1 MKTNRL
7 ADLKLSQMMLG
18 TAQFGLP
25 YGIANRSGQP
35 SYETVRDI
43 IACAYQGGVTCL
55 DTAAGYGTSEEVIG
69 KAITELGLQD
79 KIVVVTKVMIH
90 LPHKNISSK
99 DADNLVRDSVL
110 LSLKRLRL
118 KKLPVCLFHT
128 EKRFRYIESLLKLK
142 EKGLVGHAGVSVMTP
157 EAADQIISSGF
168 AEAIQIPTNIFDL
181 RFKKRGVFQKA
192 KKRKTAVF
200 VRSVYLQGLL
210 FLKDKE
216 IPSQLKE
223 VIPIRKK
230 FQSLAGEAGISLAEL
245 ALRYVLGISGLT
257 SVVIGVDSLNQM
269 RQNLAI
275 FAKGPL
281 ESALMKRISNAVPA
295 LPDTILMPNKWTSK

>member
-1 MKTNRL
+1 
-7 ADLKLSQMMLG
+7 MLG
-18 TAQFGLP
+18 TAQFGLS

-69 KAITELGLQD
+69 KALSELGLQD
-79 KIVVVTKVMIH
+79 KVVVITKIMRH

-118 KKLPVCLFHT
+118 KKLPVCLFHA
-128 EKRFRYIESLLKLK
+128 EERFRYIESLLKLK

-168 AEAIQIPTNIFDL
+168 AEAIQIPTNIFDF
-181 RFKKRGVFQKA
+181 RFTKKGIFQKA
-192 KKRKTAVF
+192 KRRKVAVF
-200 VRSVYLQGLL
+200 VRSIYLQGLL
-210 FLKDKE
+210 FLKDKA
-216 IPSQLKE
+216 IPSQLKK
-223 VIPIRKK
+223 VIPVRKK
-230 FQSLAGEAGISLAEL
+230 LQSLADEAGISLAEL

-257 SVVIGVDSLNQM
+257 SVVIGVDSLEQM
-269 RQNLAI
+269 RQNLSL
-275 FAKGPL
+275 FAKRPL
-281 ESALMKRISNAVPA
+281 NPGLMKRISDAVPA
-295 LPDTILMPNKWTSK
+295 LPNTILMPNKWPPKREP